1 MATRNSGRS
10 SGLSKASPYE
20 HLFGTRHR
28 RVGRPSGDE
37 LMSSPYR
44 DPAGVG
50 GTDPLLLAVAKRRAQ
65 TVVLEE
71 CRARLGEV
79 FAAELKVLKRRG
91 VSEVARDV
99 GVDLSKR
106 DGKRDGT
113 YAVSGAEG

>member
-1 MATRNSGRS
+1 MAKS
-10 SGLSKASPYE
+10 SLSTASPYE
-20 HLFGTRHR
+20 RLFGTRHR

-91 VSEVARDV
+91 AAEVARDV
-99 GVDLSKR
+99 GVDLAKR
-106 DGKRDGT
+106 DRSD
-113 YAVSGAEG
+113 SAETQKGSV

>member
-1 MATRNSGRS
+1 MAKS
-10 SGLSKASPYE
+10 SRASLSAASPYE
-20 HLFGTRHR
+20 KLFGTRHR

-37 LMSSPYR
+37 LLSSPYR

-71 CRARLGEV
+71 QRDRLGSV
-79 FAAELKVLKRRG
+79 FAAELKVLRRRG
-91 VSEVARDV
+91 VQEVARDV

-106 DGKRDGT
+106 EEASHG
-113 YAVSGAEG
+113 

>member
-1 MATRNSGRS
+1 MAKS
-10 SGLSKASPYE
+10 SLSTASPYE
-20 HLFGTRHR
+20 KLFGTRHR

-37 LMSSPYR
+37 LAESPYR

-71 CRARLGEV
+71 CRSRLADV
-79 FAAELKVLKRRG
+79 FAAELKVLRRRG
-91 VSEVARDV
+91 VQEVARDV

-106 DGKRDGT
+106 EEANHG
-113 YAVSGAEG
+113 

>member
-1 MATRNSGRS
+1 MAKS
-10 SGLSKASPYE
+10 SLSAASPYE
-20 HLFGTRHR
+20 RLFGTRHR

-37 LMSSPYR
+37 LISSPYR

-71 CRARLGEV
+71 QRSRLGDV
-79 FAAELKVLKRRG
+79 FAAELKVLRRRG
-91 VSEVARDV
+91 VEEVALDV

-106 DGKRDGT
+106 SGEQLQARVARVRKGT
-113 YAVSGAEG
+113 D

>member
-1 MATRNSGRS
+1 MAKS
-10 SGLSKASPYE
+10 SLSTASPYE
-20 HLFGTRHR
+20 KLFGTRHR

-37 LMSSPYR
+37 LLSSPYR

-71 CRARLGEV
+71 CRSRLADV

-91 VSEVARDV
+91 VQEVAKDV
-99 GVDLSKR
+99 GVDLAKR
-106 DGKRDGT
+106 DKALSD
-113 YAVSGAEG
+113 AQEG